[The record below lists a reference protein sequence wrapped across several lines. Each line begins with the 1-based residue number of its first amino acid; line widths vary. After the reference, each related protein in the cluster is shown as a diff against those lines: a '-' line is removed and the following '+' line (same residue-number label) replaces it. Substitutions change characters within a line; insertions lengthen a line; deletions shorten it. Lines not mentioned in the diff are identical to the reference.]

1 MLNLIYVSLIKVLI
15 KKVKVK
21 VKVTESE
28 SVVADSL

>member
-21 VKVTESE
+21 VTESE